1 MYDKGKII
9 TVLLIGILFI
19 LLPFWFNIGK
29 THKLPEP
36 ELTEKAKLA
45 KKCILPKKEI
55 RSMHQALLVE
65 WRDSAVREGQ
75 RLYYSKYNDKSI
87 EISLENTCMDCH
99 SNKKDFGDECHNYAG
114 VTGGSSPTCWN
125 CHNEPKE

>member
-9 TVLLIGILFI
+9 AGLIIGMLII
-19 LLPFWFNIGK
+19 MLPFWLNIGK
-29 THKLPEP
+29 TRKLPDP
-36 ELTEKAKLA
+36 KLSEKAKLA
-45 KKCILPKKEI
+45 EKCILPTDEM
-55 RSMHQALLVE
+55 RSAHQVLLVE
-65 WRDSAVREGQ
+65 WRDLAVRDGE
-75 RLYYSKYNDKSI
+75 RLYYSEYNQKKY

-99 SNKKDFGDECHNYAG
+99 SNKKEFCDECHNYAG